1 MNKSRSLVVILSKWI
16 FAASMVCTAVV
27 GLQGCASSA
36 IGPVG
41 KADLVTESDEP
52 DTRTRARRHLTL
64 AVLYFNDGKTTV
76 ALDALKQSIA
86 ADPNWF
92 ESYNLRG
99 LIYMRLNDTP
109 LAEESFKRALALN
122 PKAASVQH
130 NYGRFLCKQSR
141 MQESMAL
148 FGSALANPAY
158 GERAKTWMTQ
168 AECQLEA
175 GMRQDAETS
184 FLRSY
189 ELDPSNPFTG
199 YNLAL
204 LLFQRGEYL
213 RAQFYMRRLNN
224 SDSANAES
232 LWLGMK
238 IERKLANLD
247 AVAQLG
253 AQLKKRFSQSR
264 EFSAYERGAFDE

>member
-1 MNKSRSLVVILSKWI
+1 
-16 FAASMVCTAVV
+16 
-27 GLQGCASSA
+27 
-36 IGPVG
+36 
-41 KADLVTESDEP
+41 
-52 DTRTRARRHLTL
+52 
-64 AVLYFNDGKTTV
+64 
-76 ALDALKQSIA
+76 
-86 ADPNWF
+86 
-92 ESYNLRG
+92 
-99 LIYMRLNDTP
+99 
-109 LAEESFKRALALN
+109 
-122 PKAASVQH
+122 
-130 NYGRFLCKQSR
+130 
-141 MQESMAL
+141 
-148 FGSALANPAY
+148 
-158 GERAKTWMTQ
+158 MTQ

-189 ELDPSNPFTG
+189 ELDASNPFTG

-213 RAQFYMRRLNN
+213 RSQFYMRRLNN
-224 SDSANAES
+224 SESANAES